1 MYLHGGVSAG
11 AEATIRRYGAE
22 TVRVEGDYA
31 ASVRACAADAA
42 EHGWEVV
49 QDTSWPGYEAVPARI
64 YQGYTVVAEEML
76 EQLRSEPSP
85 SMPTHVLINAGV
97 GGFAAGMCAHL
108 WERLGSERPRFIA
121 VEPTEANCLQC
132 SAEAGA
138 LTASPHSDAGTVQT
152 GLDCTEVAEVA
163 WRVLATGVDD
173 FVAVPDAVVE
183 PAMRLLADDSPAVVA
198 GHSAVAGIGAL
209 LAAAAQPGLQ
219 QSLGLGPDSVVAA
232 VICEGAVDSQAF
244 EAAVGASPEEV
255 QARR

>member
-1 MYLHGGVSAG
+1 MYHGNEGKVSTSTNSYKFSMRAGVTQTKFEVSNSAG
-11 AEATIRRYGAE
+11 RPLGPR
-22 TVRVEGDYA
+22 VRGLGQPFV
-31 ASVRACAADAA
+31 VRF
-42 EHGWEVV
+42 G
-49 QDTSWPGYEAVPARI
+49 
-64 YQGYTVVAEEML
+64 
-76 EQLRSEPSP
+76 
-85 SMPTHVLINAGV
+85 AGV

-232 VICEGAVDSQAF
+232 GICEGAVDSQAF